1 MSHITH
7 AMKTETRTHYDS
19 EVEISEEKE
28 ESEEE
33 KGEEEMGLY
42 GGDCPS
48 EDESN
53 ESSPDEI

>member
-1 MSHITH
+1 
-7 AMKTETRTHYDS
+7 MKTETRTHYDS